1 MQNNPMFGW
10 SPYGPT
16 SYPIPQ
22 FPQPGNLPQFFQ
34 QPQQPETGTNWCQ
47 GIEGAKG
54 FAVAPGKSALI
65 LDSEAPVFYLK
76 SVDASGIPAPLR
88 VFDYA
93 ERQATPP
100 VPAAPAPPAFNPAD
114 YISRKEFESWTAQF
128 SPKLEGGM

>member
-22 FPQPGNLPQFFQ
+22 FSQPSPGWPQIPQQ
-34 QPQQPETGTNWCQ
+34 QPQAPASTQNWCQ

-54 FAVAPGKSALI
+54 FAVDPGKSALI

-88 VFDYA
+88 IFDYT
-93 ERQATPP
+93 ER
-100 VPAAPAPPAFNPAD
+100 PAQPQQPQPPAFNPAD
-114 YISRKEFESWTAQF
+114 YVSRKEFESWAAQF
-128 SPKLEGGM
+128 APKPEGGV